1 MAALMGVVCRWTGTR
16 LSPSC
21 GPGRRYVR
29 ALRRRP
35 IEIVDTR
42 SLGAS
47 GTGERPGTGKRAPG
61 QAVSGER
68 APGQAVSGER
78 APGQVVSG
86 ERAPSQAVLWGG
98 DQGGQQAFGPG
109 SLHGLSFERAIP
121 GDKRLAK
128 VMTIVKSKK
137 FRDQHGKILLE
148 GRRLITDALGAGA
161 SLETLFFSR
170 VESLKELPLE
180 KLKHVK
186 YIKVK
191 FDEIKMWSDL
201 VTSQGAMGIFVKPEY
216 STMKYPVLPEH
227 SIPLYLICDNI
238 RDPGN
243 LGTILRSAVAAG
255 CSKVLLMKG
264 CVDVWEPKVLRAG
277 MGAHFRIPVIS
288 HLEWEVV
295 PNYLTTSTCVHV
307 ADHCCPVAKSPPAP
321 PQSLSAS
328 EAAREPTMDPAES
341 DSEDKESS
349 FPLSLPRVAAQSCY
363 QPWARKQT
371 AIVIGGETHGLSLE
385 ALLLAERTRGKRLYV
400 PMSPGVESLNSAM
413 AACILL
419 FEGRRQL
426 LFKGPD
432 ANRIKLSSK

>member
-201 VTSQGAMGIFVKPEY
+201 VTSQGAMG
-216 STMKYPVLPEH
+216 
-227 SIPLYLICDNI
+227 
-238 RDPGN
+238 
-243 LGTILRSAVAAG
+243 
-255 CSKVLLMKG
+255 